1 MGLGYLE
8 RQDGWSFWPFLA
20 HSGHQRSLQGPNCTT
35 EQYSLIVVQNIFW
48 SLQRPLVAEM
58 GQKLPKTPTVLP
70 LQVSQTRQIRP
81 YVDIFVGFF
90 FQILQQVNLLK
101 WLPMKPYKF
110 KVFLNFILIT
120 PQTWK
125 NNYNILDDKSRNR
138 VYKEKLFNFIYC
150 LLTKAG
156 KLEGFSVN

>member
-1 MGLGYLE
+1 
-8 RQDGWSFWPFLA
+8 
-20 HSGHQRSLQGPNCTT
+20 
-35 EQYSLIVVQNIFW
+35 
-48 SLQRPLVAEM
+48 M
-58 GQKLPKTPTVLP
+58 GQKLQPYCRSKYP
-70 LQVSQTRQIRP
+70 RP
-81 YVDIFVGFF
+81 DRSGLMLTFLSGF

-138 VYKEKLFNFIYC
+138 VYKEKFFNFIYC

-156 KLEGFSVN
+156 KLEGFSVNWMKPGLENWAKFQTMIGYMLYNFALFQTMLDYMLKM